1 MSERVQIFAQVI
13 SVGFHKFISVQQNQ
27 SIHVGMCYD
36 MLSQTK
42 LFLWN
47 YLLSIDFRPP
57 LHCVGSSF
65 ATHLLPLVNSTS
77 DSGIAS
83 YSWVP
88 QTLYYCKSS
97 TTPVNSTSLKWI
109 YFCKMLEI
117 TLVTVFPD
125 WHWKNYPLSG
135 VHWLCLAWRLS
146 ILSLFLPSPSPP
158 AHLGPQNIALV
169 AWNLALVWMLERL
182 GKKAAFCF
190 SSMRV
195 KDWNDAGG
203 ETVLSQEGVL
213 VKRSQDIWKRQI
225 Q

>member
-1 MSERVQIFAQVI
+1 MLWYAVPNKIIPLKLPAFYWFQATTTLCRKQLCHPSIATGE
-13 SVGFHKFISVQQNQ
+13 FHQW
-27 SIHVGMCYD
+27 
-36 MLSQTK
+36 
-42 LFLWN
+42 LW
-47 YLLSIDFRPP
+47 
-57 LHCVGSSF
+57 
-65 ATHLLPLVNSTS
+65 
-77 DSGIAS
+77 GIAS
-83 YSWVP
+83 YCWVP

-190 SSMRV
+190 SSMCV